1 MSLPQR
7 LAILDELGRKRTLL
21 SGSESHQCLNS
32 TAQHAG
38 PVLLLGLGPDPAA
51 LKALCGKAQQVAYVE
66 CPDFAAAMPETWQ
79 QNIPPEWTRLSPQ
92 EALVFVAGA
101 NPPCALWLYRQAP
114 QLFSTFWGSLLAGLQ
129 ASVLPLASPMPPATA
144 TPHLVLAGG
153 EGELIHHE
161 LLAACTAMGIQALR
175 LDNAELVAHLR
186 EARPALVVSINLSG
200 LDARGD
206 TFYRLQA
213 LGIPL
218 AIWFVDNPWHI
229 LSQLKAPWWRSA
241 LLCVSDAS
249 FIPSLQKHGATQLLH
264 LPLGAWQPAN
274 TTPVAGK
281 PLQPIVFV
289 GRSAFP
295 HKEQFFAASR
305 TDQTRLD
312 AALAMLQQGLRPD
325 YHWWTRSLAPQGEV
339 PRLWP
344 GMASRAAGLGAEAS
358 SLMQRSLW
366 LREALPFGLT
376 VFGDPGWHTHLA
388 HGATTP
394 DIRGPLDYYAGLF
407 DIYRKARYS
416 LNITSLLLPQGLSQ
430 RHFDV
435 WMAGGFLL
443 TDSHP
448 GLDIFDSELTA
459 AIRIP
464 KAQAFGAWFERFE
477 KDKTL
482 YKHLKTAWRAH
493 LLARHLYEHR
503 LATLLATLGLNL

>member
-7 LAILDELGRKRTLL
+7 LAIPDELGRKRTLL
-21 SGSESHQCLNS
+21 SGSESHQCLS
-32 TAQHAG
+32 GTAQNGGA
-38 PVLLLGLGPDPAA
+38 VLLLGLGPEPQA
-51 LKALCGKAQQVAYVE
+51 LKALCGRAQQVAYVE

-79 QNIPPEWTRLSPQ
+79 QSIPAEWTRLSPQ
-92 EALVFVAGA
+92 EALLLVTRA
-101 NPPCALWLYRQAP
+101 NPPCVLWLYRQAP
-114 QLFSTFWGSLLAGLQ
+114 QLFSAFWGPLLAGLQ
-129 ASVLPLASPMPPATA
+129 ARALPPASPMPPAAA

-161 LLAACTAMGIQALR
+161 LLAACSHVGIQALR
-175 LDNAELVAHLR
+175 LDNAKLVAHLR

-200 LDARGD
+200 LDAQGE
-206 TFYRLQA
+206 TFHRLQA

-229 LSQLKAPWWRSA
+229 LSKLKAPWWRSA

-249 FIPSLQKHGATQLLH
+249 FIPSLQKHGTTHILH

-274 TTPVAGK
+274 TAPVAGE

-295 HKEQFFAASR
+295 HKEQFFAGSR
-305 TDQTRLD
+305 ADQTRLD
-312 AALAMLQQGLRPD
+312 AASTMLNQGLRPD
-325 YHWWTRSLAPQGEV
+325 YHWWTRSLAPQGEE
-339 PRLWP
+339 PTLWP

-358 SLMQRSLW
+358 SLMQRCLW

-376 VFGDPGWHTHLA
+376 IFGDPGWHTHLA
-388 HGATTP
+388 HGAIAA

-416 LNITSLLLPQGLSQ
+416 LNVTSLLLPQGLSQ

-448 GLDIFDSELTA
+448 GLDIFDSELTE

-464 KAQAFGAWFERFE
+464 KAQALGAGFERFE
-477 KDKTL
+477 KDTAL
-482 YKHLKTAWRAH
+482 YNHLKTAWRAH

-503 LATLLATLGLNL
+503 LAALFAALDLSL